1 LNVHRVKLIEYM
13 MEYESIS
20 LVKPEALVYNIPPR
34 QSIKVVRYDL
44 IHETLKVC
52 HYITFRAADWNL
64 AEPNW
69 IGRLKVI
76 AKGEQCFVKLEDK
89 NTG

>member
-1 LNVHRVKLIEYM
+1 

-20 LVKPEALVYNIPPR
+20 LVKSEALVYNIPPR
-34 QSIKVVRYDL
+34 QSIKVVRYNHL
-44 IHETLKVC
+44 TLKVC
-52 HYITFRAADWNL
+52 HRLILFRAADWNL

-69 IGRLKVI
+69 VGRLKVV